1 MSGYSW
7 KPPVPRDAIV
17 VESCTENL
25 NGQYLPPV
33 PYWTVGIGGY
43 GTRVCRSVE
52 HLRKVV
58 THFASLH
65 HIALVLCTARADVQ
79 RLRDL
84 PLDVR
89 AVWEA

>member
-17 VESCTENL
+17 VESCAENL

-33 PYWTVGIGGY
+33 SYWTVGIGGY

-52 HLRKVV
+52 HLRKLV

-65 HIALVLCTARADVQ
+65 RLALVVCTARADVE
-79 RLRDL
+79 RLEDL

-89 AVWEA
+89 AAGEV